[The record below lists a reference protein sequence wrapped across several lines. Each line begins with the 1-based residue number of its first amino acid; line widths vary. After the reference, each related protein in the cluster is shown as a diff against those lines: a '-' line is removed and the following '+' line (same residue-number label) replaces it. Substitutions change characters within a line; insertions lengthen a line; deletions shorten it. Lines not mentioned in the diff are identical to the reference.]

1 MVSFAAQLRQE
12 LSQRNSAYA
21 KARDL
26 PHESSYGE
34 LPVTVYEPYSDGKR
48 HGNFFA
54 ASYRAILKQV
64 QWKKRL
70 EKAHTQSARSLPRT
84 DRSWKELDSCMS
96 SDALLMNIFCHP
108 RTLKSSGVNSILGSE
123 STVSPKFGFPA
134 RVPLGNGRT
143 DRTEVDMKLGEL
155 LIESKLT
162 EADFQTQTAEIVES
176 YRDLKTVF
184 EYRRLP
190 RAGGRFVSYQLI
202 RNVLA
207 AHALKLSFCVLLD
220 ARRPDLIE
228 GWYLIMSCVK
238 ISELRTRCKVLTWQE
253 LAEALTLDLQTFLDL
268 KYGIVPAGC
277 NASKFAGPEL

>member
-1 MVSFAAQLRQE
+1 M
-12 LSQRNSAYA
+12 
-21 KARDL
+21 
-26 PHESSYGE
+26 
-34 LPVTVYEPYSDGKR
+34 
-48 HGNFFA
+48 
-54 ASYRAILKQV
+54 
-64 QWKKRL
+64 
-70 EKAHTQSARSLPRT
+70 
-84 DRSWKELDSCMS
+84 
-96 SDALLMNIFCHP
+96 
-108 RTLKSSGVNSILGSE
+108 
-123 STVSPKFGFPA
+123 
-134 RVPLGNGRT
+134 
-143 DRTEVDMKLGEL
+143 
-155 LIESKLT
+155 
-162 EADFQTQTAEIVES
+162 
-176 YRDLKTVF
+176 F
-184 EYRRLP
+184 EYHRLP